1 MSVHPKAFLSRKRN
15 VREGV
20 STRSR
25 IIMVLERKPSSA
37 KAIAEEAGI
46 SYSAALHHLRL
57 LEEEHI
63 VRREGGKPYTWKLTG
78 LGQLRLIESTSHYT
92 R

>member
-1 MSVHPKAFLSRKRN
+1 MSVHPKAFLSHKRN

-46 SYSAALHHLRL
+46 SYSSVLHHLRL
-57 LEEEHI
+57 LEEERI
-63 VRREGGKPYTWKLTG
+63 VKREGRKPYVWKLTG
-78 LGQLRLIESTSHYT
+78 VGQLRLIDVPL

>member
-57 LEEEHI
+57 LEEEKI
-63 VRREGGKPYTWKLTG
+63 VKREGGKPYVWRLTG
-78 LGQLRLIESTSHYT
+78 LGQLRLIDITVQ
-92 R
+92 

>member
-1 MSVHPKAFLSRKRN
+1 MSVHPKAFLSHRRN

-25 IIMVLERKPSSA
+25 IIMVLEHKPSSA
-37 KAIAEEAGI
+37 KAIAKEAGI
-46 SYSAALHHLRL
+46 SYSNVLHHLRL

-63 VRREGGKPYTWKLTG
+63 VRREGGKPYIWRLTG
-78 LGQLRLIESTSHYT
+78 AGQLRLIDIKT
-92 R
+92 

>member
-46 SYSAALHHLRL
+46 SYSNVLHHLRL
-57 LEEEHI
+57 LEEERI
-63 VRREGGKPYTWKLTG
+63 VRREGGKPYIWKLTG
-78 LGQLRLIESTSHYT
+78 VGQLRLIDVLL

>member
-57 LEEEHI
+57 LEEEKI
-63 VRREGGKPYTWKLTG
+63 VEREGGKPYVWRLTG
-78 LGQLRLIESTSHYT
+78 VGQLRLIDIKA
-92 R
+92 

>member
-1 MSVHPKAFLSRKRN
+1 MSVHPKAFLSHKRN

-46 SYSAALHHLRL
+46 SYSNVLHHLRL
-57 LEEEHI
+57 LEEERI
-63 VRREGGKPYTWKLTG
+63 VKREGRKPYVWKLTG
-78 LGQLRLIESTSHYT
+78 VGQLRLIDVPL

>member
-46 SYSAALHHLRL
+46 SYSNVLHHLRL
-57 LEEEHI
+57 LEEERI
-63 VRREGGKPYTWKLTG
+63 VRREGGKPYIWKLTG
-78 LGQLRLIESTSHYT
+78 VGQLRLIDVPL

>member
-46 SYSAALHHLRL
+46 SYSNVLHHLRL
-57 LEEEHI
+57 LEEERI
-63 VRREGGKPYTWKLTG
+63 VRREGGKPYVWKLTG
-78 LGQLRLIESTSHYT
+78 VGQLRLIDVPL

>member
-1 MSVHPKAFLSRKRN
+1 M
-15 VREGV
+15 

-46 SYSAALHHLRL
+46 SYSSVLHHLRL
-57 LEEEHI
+57 LEEERI
-63 VRREGGKPYTWKLTG
+63 VKREGRKPYVWKLTG
-78 LGQLRLIESTSHYT
+78 VGQLRLIDVAL

>member
-25 IIMVLERKPSSA
+25 IIMVLERNPSSA

-46 SYSAALHHLRL
+46 SYSNVLHHLRL
-57 LEEEHI
+57 LEEERI
-63 VRREGGKPYTWKLTG
+63 VRREGGKPYIWKLTG
-78 LGQLRLIESTSHYT
+78 VGQLRLIDVLL

>member
-1 MSVHPKAFLSRKRN
+1 MSVHPKAFLSHKRN

-25 IIMVLERKPSSA
+25 VIMVLERKPSSA

-57 LEEEHI
+57 LEEEKI
-63 VRREGGKPYTWKLTG
+63 VEREGGKPYVWRLTG
-78 LGQLRLIESTSHYT
+78 VGQLRLIDIKA
-92 R
+92 

>member
-25 IIMVLERKPSSA
+25 IIAVLERKPSCA

-46 SYSAALHHLRL
+46 SYSAAFHHLRL
-57 LEEEHI
+57 LEEERI
-63 VRREGGKPYTWKLTG
+63 VKREGGKPYIWKLTG
-78 LGQLRLIESTSHYT
+78 RGQLRLTEITVH
-92 R
+92 

>member
-1 MSVHPKAFLSRKRN
+1 MSVHPKAFLSRRRN

-25 IIMVLERKPSSA
+25 IIMVLERKPLSA

-46 SYSAALHHLRL
+46 SYSNVLHHLRL
-57 LEEEHI
+57 LEEEKI
-63 VRREGGKPYTWKLTG
+63 VKREGGKPYVWKLTG
-78 LGQLRLIESTSHYT
+78 IGQLRLIDIKA
-92 R
+92 

>member
-1 MSVHPKAFLSRKRN
+1 MSVHPKAFLSRRRN

-25 IIMVLERKPSSA
+25 IIMVLERKPLSA

-46 SYSAALHHLRL
+46 SYSNVLHHLRL
-57 LEEEHI
+57 LEEEKI
-63 VRREGGKPYTWKLTG
+63 VKR
-78 LGQLRLIESTSHYT
+78 
-92 R
+92 

>member
-37 KAIAEEAGI
+37 KTIAEEAGI
-46 SYSAALHHLRL
+46 SYSNVLHHLRL
-57 LEEEHI
+57 LEEERI
-63 VRREGGKPYTWKLTG
+63 VRREGGKPYIWKLTG
-78 LGQLRLIESTSHYT
+78 VGQLRLIDVLL

>member
-25 IIMVLERKPSSA
+25 IITVLERRPSCA
-37 KAIAEEAGI
+37 KVIAEEAGI
-46 SYSAALHHLRL
+46 SYSNVLHHLRL
-57 LEEEHI
+57 LEEERI
-63 VRREGGKPYTWKLTG
+63 VKREGGKPYVWKLTG
-78 LGQLRLIESTSHYT
+78 VGQLRLIDVPL